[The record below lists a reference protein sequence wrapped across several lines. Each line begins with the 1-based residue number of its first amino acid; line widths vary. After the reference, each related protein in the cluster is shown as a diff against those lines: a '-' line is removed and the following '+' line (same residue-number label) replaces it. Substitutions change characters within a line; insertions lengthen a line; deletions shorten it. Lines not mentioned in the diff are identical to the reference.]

1 MHQAWFLNDKTSS
14 SKNNFFD
21 DPEKQPKVKYKPQ
34 NIYVEKKTGAYTM
47 AITILVFVRIC
58 RAWYPRILSNI
69 LHYF

>member
-1 MHQAWFLNDKTSS
+1 MTKLQVVKTIFLMT
-14 SKNNFFD
+14 
-21 DPEKQPKVKYKPQ
+21 EKQPKVKYKPQ